1 MEERKMLPIGIDDFE
16 KVITQNFYYVDK
28 TGLIADLCRGWG
40 EVNLFTRPRRFGKSL
55 NMSMLKSFFEIG
67 CDRQLFDGLYI
78 SGEHDIC
85 EKYMGK
91 FPVVS
96 ITLKGAEGA
105 DFEMAL
111 ESVKTIIG
119 REAMRFQ
126 FLEKSTSLTEK
137 DKCAYNQLTM
147 QGDGA
152 YGRFRMSR
160 SVLEDSIRTLSSL
173 LARHYGS
180 KVIILIDEYDV
191 PLNKAFENGY
201 YDEMTLLIRNLF
213 GNALKSNSDLYFAVL
228 TGCLRIS
235 KESIFTGLNN
245 MKIMSITDV
254 RFDEY
259 YGFTDMEVKQML
271 DYYNLADHY
280 DVMKKWYDGYR
291 FGNIDAYCP
300 WDVINYTDLLC
311 ADKEALPQNFWSNT
325 SGNAMVR
332 RFIDKASPRTK
343 NEIEELIAG
352 SSITKELRQELT
364 YNELDTSIDNLWSV
378 LFLTGYLTQRGAAN
392 DRRYNMAIP
401 NNEIRTLFI
410 TQIKEWFSENAY
422 SDSATINSFCEAFAK
437 GDSQTIEHLLGD
449 YLWNTISIRDT
460 AVRRERKENFY
471 HGMLLGLLRYKE
483 SWLVMSNVETGEGY
497 SDILIEVPQTRT
509 GIVIEVKYAE
519 DGEFAKACSEA
530 IEQIEKKRYAARLED
545 DGMRKILKYG
555 IAFYRKQCKVVR
567 CSEV

>member
-1 MEERKMLPIGIDDFE
+1 MLPIGIDDFE

-28 TGLIADLCRGWG
+28 TRLIADLCRSWG

-78 SGEHDIC
+78 SGENDVC

-91 FPVVS
+91 FPVIS

-119 REAMRFQ
+119 REAMHFQ

-152 YGRFRMSR
+152 DGRFRMSR

-213 GNALKSNSDLYFAVL
+213 GNALKSNSDLHFAVL

-245 MKIMSITDV
+245 MKIMSLTDV

-259 YGFTDMEVKQML
+259 FGFTDSEVKQIL
-271 DYYNLADHY
+271 EYYNLTEHY

-291 FGNIDAYCP
+291 FGNIDVYCP

-311 ADKEALPQNFWSNT
+311 TDSQAAPQDFWSNT

-332 RFIDKASPRTK
+332 RFIDKALPQTK
-343 NEIEELIAG
+343 KEIEELIAG
-352 SSITKELRQELT
+352 SSIIKELRQELT
-364 YNELDTSIDNLWSV
+364 YNELDSSIDNLWSV
-378 LFLTGYLTQRGAAN
+378 LFLTGYLTQRGVA
-392 DRRYNMAIP
+392 DGRRYNMAIP
-401 NNEIRTLFI
+401 NNEIRNLFI
-410 TQIKEWFSENAY
+410 MQIKEWFSENAY

-483 SWLVMSNVETGEGY
+483 SWLVMSNAETGEGY
-497 SDILIEVPQTRT
+497 PDILIEVPQTRT

-530 IEQIEKKRYAARLED
+530 IDQIEKKRYTARLED
-545 DGMRKILKYG
+545 DGMNTIFKYG
-555 IAFYRKQCKVVR
+555 IAFYRKRCKVIK
-567 CSEV
+567 CANI

>member
-1 MEERKMLPIGIDDFE
+1 MLPIGIDDFE

-28 TGLIADLCRGWG
+28 TRLIADLCRSWG

-55 NMSMLKSFFEIG
+55 NMSMLRNFFEIG
-67 CDRQLFDGLYI
+67 CDSTLFDGLYI
-78 SGEHDIC
+78 SSEHAVC
-85 EKYMGK
+85 EKYMGR

-96 ITLKGAEGA
+96 ITLKGAEGTS
-105 DFEMAL
+105 FEMAV
-111 ESVKTIIG
+111 ESIKTIIG

-126 FLEKSTSLTEK
+126 FLEKSEKLTEK
-137 DKCAYNQLTM
+137 DKRAYNQLTM
-147 QGDGA
+147 QGDGTQ
-152 YGRFRMSR
+152 GRFQMSR
-160 SVLEDSIRTLSSL
+160 SDLEDSIRTLTTL
-173 LARHYGS
+173 LARHYGC

-245 MKIMSITDV
+245 MKIMSLTDV

-259 YGFTDMEVKQML
+259 FGFTDSEVKQIL
-271 DYYNLADHY
+271 EYYKLTAHY
-280 DVMKKWYDGYR
+280 NVMKRWYDGYR
-291 FGNIDAYCP
+291 FGNIDVYCP

-311 ADKEALPQNFWSNT
+311 TDSQAAPQDFWSNT

-332 RFIDKASPRTK
+332 RFIDKALPQTK
-343 NEIEELIAG
+343 KEIEELIAG
-352 SSITKELRQELT
+352 SSIIKELRQELT
-364 YNELDTSIDNLWSV
+364 YNELDSSIDNLWSV
-378 LFLTGYLTQRGAAN
+378 LFLTGYLTQRGVA
-392 DRRYNMAIP
+392 DGRRYNMAIP

-460 AVRRERKENFY
+460 AVRRERKENSY
-471 HGMLLGLLRYKE
+471 RGMLLGLLRYKE
-483 SWLVMSNVETGEGY
+483 SWLVMSNAETGEGY

-530 IEQIEKKRYAARLED
+530 IEQIEKKRYTARLED